1 MANVVNIKRGLDISL
16 KGKAP
21 LTELERRLS
30 DDYAVEPGCFAG
42 IVPKVLVRVGDKVK
56 IGTPLMWDKA
66 HPEIRL
72 VSPVSGQVT
81 AVNRGEKRKV
91 LSVVVRPDGSTD
103 SEAFEAPQSPAAA
116 DADTLKALLLQTG
129 MWPYI
134 KQRPYDRVAD
144 PTVTPRDIFV
154 SALDTAPLAPDFD
167 YVVNG
172 QEDSLQAGL
181 SALTRLTTG
190 RVYLGI
196 RRGSPLRSMIGVNIV
211 EIDGPHP
218 AGNAG
223 VIINHVKP
231 VNKGETVWTLR
242 AADVLFIGRLFTAG
256 RIDFTRTVALTGS
269 EMAER
274 GYVKALAG
282 SRIDSLIEG
291 RLAPATGRHLR
302 VISGNV
308 LTGRKIDPTA
318 GWLGAYDTQ
327 VTAIPEGDDVN
338 EFLGWGMPGL
348 GKYSM
353 SHSYF
358 SWLLGRGR
366 EYTLDARIKGGRR
379 AMIMSN
385 EYDRV
390 FPMDIYPEYL
400 LKAIIA
406 YDIDKMEALGI
417 YEVAP
422 EDFALCEFVDT
433 SKIEL
438 QRIVRSGL
446 DMLYK
451 EMN

>member
-1 MANVVNIKRGLDISL
+1 MANVVNIKRGLNIQL

-21 LTELERRLS
+21 LSELERHQS
-30 DDYAVEPGCFAG
+30 EDYAVEPGCFAG
-42 IVPKVLVRVGDKVK
+42 IVPKVLVKVGDKVK
-56 IGTPLMWDKA
+56 VGTPLMWDKV

-72 VSPVSGQVT
+72 VAPVSGEVT
-81 AVNRGEKRKV
+81 AVHRGEKRKV
-91 LSVVVRPDGSTD
+91 LSVVVRPDGSSD
-103 SEAFEAPQSPAAA
+103 SEPFDAPKSPATAEPEA
-116 DADTLKALLLQTG
+116 IRTLLLQTG
-129 MWPYI
+129 IWPYI

-172 QEDSLQAGL
+172 QEDTLQAGL
-181 SALTRLTTG
+181 AALGRLTSG
-190 RVYLGI
+190 RVYLGVH
-196 RRGSPLRSMIGVNIV
+196 RGSPLRNTPGVEIV
-211 EIDGPHP
+211 ELEGPHP
-218 AGNAG
+218 AGNTG
-223 VIINHVKP
+223 VIINNVKP

-269 EMAER
+269 EMTER
-274 GYVKALAG
+274 GYVKAIAG
-282 SRIDSLIEG
+282 CRINSLIEE
-291 RLAPATGRHLR
+291 RTKPNLSALR
-302 VISGNV
+302 IISGNV
-308 LTGRKIDPTA
+308 LTGRKVDPST

-327 VTAIPEGDDVN
+327 VTAIPEGKDVN
-338 EFLGWGMPGL
+338 EFLGWGMPGF

-358 SWLLGRGR
+358 SWLMGSKK
-366 EYTLDARIKGGRR
+366 EYTIDARIKGGRR
-379 AMIMSN
+379 AMIMSG

-406 YDIDKMEALGI
+406 YDIDKMESLGI

-433 SKIEL
+433 SKIEI
-438 QRIVRSGL
+438 QKIVRNGL